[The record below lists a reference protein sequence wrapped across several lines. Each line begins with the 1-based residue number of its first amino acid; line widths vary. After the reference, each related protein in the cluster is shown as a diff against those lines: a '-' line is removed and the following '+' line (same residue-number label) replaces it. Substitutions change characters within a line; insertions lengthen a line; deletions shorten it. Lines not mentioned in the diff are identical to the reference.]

1 MVVVVV
7 RRDDVVA
14 TLRISDN
21 KYGQVSKM
29 GLKMRGLG
37 LRLLRQMRMSARLIW
52 PVSSRRF
59 GGLLSGERIGWGRQR
74 FFNLVS

>member
-1 MVVVVV
+1 MVVV

-14 TLRISDN
+14 TLRVGDN
-21 KYGQVSKM
+21 KYGQVSDM
-29 GLKMRGLG
+29 GLEMRGLG

-59 GGLLSGERIGWGRQR
+59 GGWLSGERIRWGRLR